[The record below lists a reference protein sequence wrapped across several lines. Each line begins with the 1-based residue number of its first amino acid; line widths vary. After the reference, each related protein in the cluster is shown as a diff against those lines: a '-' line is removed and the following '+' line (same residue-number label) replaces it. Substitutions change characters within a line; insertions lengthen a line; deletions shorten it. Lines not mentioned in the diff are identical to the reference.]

1 MHYYMVSYDICDEK
15 RVKKVFKL
23 LKNFGRPIQYSGFCC
38 RLSDENLEIIKSRL
52 ISLIDSKVD
61 QVIFIRL
68 RETTEGKVAKN
79 AFSIMGKPVS
89 PEVPD
94 CWVFT

>member
-1 MHYYMVSYDICDEK
+1 MADLSS
-15 RVKKVFKL
+15 
-23 LKNFGRPIQYSGFCC
+23 IQYFAADS
-38 RLSDENLEIIKSRL
+38 LMKNLEILKSRL